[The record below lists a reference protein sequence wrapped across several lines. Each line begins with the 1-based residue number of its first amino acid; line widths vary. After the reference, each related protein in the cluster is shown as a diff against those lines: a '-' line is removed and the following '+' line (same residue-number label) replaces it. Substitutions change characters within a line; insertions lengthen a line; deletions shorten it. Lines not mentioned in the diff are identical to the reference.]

1 MNKDNGGW
9 ESRASTNQHHYQ
21 PLSPPSNLNGLFTP
35 GDDCGLVY
43 QPPQSTHRRSR
54 VWLVFEFF
62 PKLFQLHLLP
72 LLNIHPHQHN
82 SSNPSLQTSFYC
94 KQNNLYSFLTLNSV
108 KLVTSSPNCSMA
120 SKVDKSHRK
129 NLIKNFYKSSKGSKV
144 SAMALNDSVAGAAM
158 LAVDADFASGY
169 PSEVSKEWYSKLD
182 NDQDKSKSIQSK
194 ILTFANSCEWLSVMK
209 LLVSTLI
216 ASPQQRT
223 LATPTKPSTVT
234 PSTSHCLPF
243 PNPISSI
250 SSQMQT
256 RSPAPPSERPAP
268 TSPPSPLLATL
279 TLIPSSATPMASLSL
294 VVQPAR
300 TATALMTS
308 ATRVMMQTV
317 VSPLIPAHFAGLTL

>member
-1 MNKDNGGW
+1 MARLRIFSKALPT
-9 ESRASTNQHHYQ
+9 SSLTTSQHPSTPTQ
-21 PLSPPSNLNGLFTP
+21 
-35 GDDCGLVY
+35 
-43 QPPQSTHRRSR
+43 
-54 VWLVFEFF
+54 FF
-62 PKLFQLHLLP
+62 KS
-72 LLNIHPHQHN
+72 IIA
-82 SSNPSLQTSFYC
+82 TSFYC

-317 VSPLIPAHFAGLTL
+317 VSPLIPADFAGLTL